1 MEPLDGKIVVG
12 SEEWCGFPDA
22 GLPAIKARV
31 DSGAATSAL
40 HAFNIV
46 PFERDGRS
54 WVSFEVHPLQHDRSV
69 VVRHE
74 APVVD
79 QRGVRN
85 TGGAVEQRYV
95 IRERMVL
102 GEKSWEVELTLANR
116 DAMGYRMLLGREA
129 MVGRVLVDPAV
140 SHHLRQLTPEECR
153 AIYAHAIH
161 ARSGLRIAV
170 LASNP
175 DLYSNRR
182 LIEAGEER
190 GHRMQF
196 LNIRH
201 CYIRLD
207 PNNPEVHYRGGDVLS
222 ALDAVIPRIRP
233 SVTFYGCAVT
243 RQFESMGVRVLNSA
257 QAITASRDKLF
268 ASQQFVRCG
277 LNTPVTGFADSP
289 LDTNDLIRMVGGAPL
304 IVKLL
309 QGAQGKGV
317 VLAETQKAAESVINS
332 FKSLDANLLVQEF
345 IKEAGGRD
353 LRCFVVGGKVVA
365 SIERCAAEGEYRA
378 NLHQGGSAHAVKLE
392 AEERRMAV
400 RATRAL
406 GLDVAGV
413 DILRSHRGPLLLE
426 VNSSPGLEGIER
438 VTGKDLAGR
447 MIRELER
454 KVGWVRSLPPG
465 VQREPAVVAAV

>member
-1 MEPLDGKIVVG
+1 
-12 SEEWCGFPDA
+12 
-22 GLPAIKARV
+22 
-31 DSGAATSAL
+31 
-40 HAFNIV
+40 
-46 PFERDGRS
+46 
-54 WVSFEVHPLQHDRSV
+54 
-69 VVRHE
+69 
-74 APVVD
+74 
-79 QRGVRN
+79 
-85 TGGAVEQRYV
+85 
-95 IRERMVL
+95 
-102 GEKSWEVELTLANR
+102 
-116 DAMGYRMLLGREA
+116 
-129 MVGRVLVDPAV
+129 
-140 SHHLRQLTPEECR
+140 
-153 AIYAHAIH
+153 
-161 ARSGLRIAV
+161 
-170 LASNP
+170 
-175 DLYSNRR
+175 
-182 LIEAGEER
+182 
-190 GHRMQF
+190 MQF
-196 LNIRH
+196 V
-201 CYIRLD
+201 C
-207 PNNPEVHYRGGDVLS
+207 
-222 ALDAVIPRIRP
+222 
-233 SVTFYGCAVT
+233 
-243 RQFESMGVRVLNSA
+243 
-257 QAITASRDKLF
+257 
-268 ASQQFVRCG
+268 CG

-378 NLHQGGSAHAVKLE
+378 NLHQGGSAQAVKLE

-406 GLDVAGV
+406 GLDAAGV

-465 VQREPAVVAAV
+465 VQRDHAAMAAT